1 MRRYQQAS
9 GAFFGLLAIL
19 QLTRL
24 LLQWPVTVAGFEV
37 PLWPSAVASVILF
50 SFAIWG
56 FRAAGGHS
64 ETASGA

>member
-1 MRRYQQAS
+1 MRRYQQVS
-9 GAFFGLLAIL
+9 GAFFGLLAIF

-24 LLQWPVTVAGFEV
+24 LLRWPVTVAGFEV

-56 FRAAGGHS
+56 FRAAAGRS
-64 ETASGA
+64 ATASGA